1 MLFHFPEWSTIHMI
15 GGPSMSERS
24 ASLLAAALQL
34 TEKERAELV
43 DGLLD
48 SLGPPVSDIDRMT
61 DEEFVAELDRRA
73 EELRRAPDAAIPWD
87 QVKEMR

>member
-1 MLFHFPEWSTIHMI
+1 
-15 GGPSMSERS
+15 MSERS

-48 SLGPPVSDIDRMT
+48 SLGPPVSDIARMT